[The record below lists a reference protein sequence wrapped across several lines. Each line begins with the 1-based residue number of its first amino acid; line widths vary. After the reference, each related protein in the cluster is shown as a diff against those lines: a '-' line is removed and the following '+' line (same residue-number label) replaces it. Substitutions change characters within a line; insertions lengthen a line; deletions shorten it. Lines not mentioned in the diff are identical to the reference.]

1 MKRLICILLLLSLT
15 LSLCSCGEAKQK
27 ETPQGESLSADIP
40 LTEESAAPEEITV
53 VDGTEDHAS
62 MGWNEELTSTN
73 GEVKV
78 SIHDSAFNGIPE
90 TMPVIAVQPKT
101 ITSEM
106 LQQVAAVVF
115 GDNPLYEY
123 GWMLTRS
130 EIEKRIA
137 FWEESI
143 TTEAIRESHGG
154 NLSDEMIESIRNV
167 RQQILDNYREALTH
181 APEEVTP
188 KECDWMFR
196 PGEYWQENSHNYS
209 IEYPSYSDT
218 VPFGVDVDFRARGER
233 DRLVYIF
240 TAHNVERAGFWDHSI
255 RVHLDYPGG
264 ISQTDAYEATGH
276 LSDAPA
282 TDEELRRAE
291 QNAEAMLRQMG
302 LGEWICEAHVREMLR
317 VDTTPAGLYCIELE
331 GRKVREQWSNQS
343 GTNTVNPPNGGWNES
358 FYEICAND
366 GTLFDLSFTGL
377 LEDGISETAPLIS
390 REEAMDAAR
399 TTMKGWTTD
408 DHILDLSFDSERPT
422 GLTRGITEVSVGYYR
437 KPTGDFTYEL
447 IPALS
452 FRGTERMEGVTE
464 IANEYSAKLTLLVI
478 DLRDGSVLV
487 GNDKK
492 GVQP

>member
-1 MKRLICILLLLSLT
+1 MKHLICILLIMTMT
-15 LSLCSCGEAKQK
+15 LSLCSCGEPKPQTEAK
-27 ETPQGESLSADIP
+27 TESFSVNNQI
-40 LTEESAAPEEITV
+40 TEEDDAPDAVAPT
-53 VDGTEDHAS
+53 
-62 MGWNEELTSTN
+62 GWNEELTSNN
-73 GEVKV
+73 GEVRI
-78 SIHDSAFNGIPE
+78 SIHDDAFNDIPE

-101 ITSEM
+101 VTSDM
-106 LQQVAAVVF
+106 LQQVAAAIF
-115 GDNPLYEY
+115 GDEPLYEY

-137 FWEESI
+137 FWEKSV

-154 NLSDEMIESIRNV
+154 NLSDETIESIRAA
-167 RQQILDNYREALTH
+167 RQEILDNYREALTH
-181 APEEVTP
+181 APEEITP
-188 KECDWMFR
+188 RECDWLFR
-196 PGEYWQENSHNYS
+196 PGEYWQEDSHDYS
-209 IEYPSYSDT
+209 IEYPSYSET
-218 VPFGVDVDFRARGER
+218 VPFGVDVDFRARGAR
-233 DRLVYIF
+233 DGLDYIF
-240 TAHNVERAGFWDHSI
+240 NAHNVERAGFWDHSI
-255 RVHLDYPGG
+255 NIYLDYPVG
-264 ISQTDAYEATGH
+264 IPQADAYEATGH

-291 QNAEAMLRQMG
+291 QNAEAMLRKVG
-302 LGEWICEAHVREMLR
+302 LGEWRCEAHVREMLGG
-317 VDTTPAGLYCIELE
+317 DTTPTGLYCIELE
-331 GRKVREQWSNQS
+331 GRKTREQWSDQS

-366 GTLFDLSFTGL
+366 GTLFDLRITGL

-390 REEAMDAAR
+390 RDDATDAAR
-399 TTMKGWTTD
+399 TAMKGWTTD
-408 DHILDLSFDSERPT
+408 DHIHDLSFDSEQPT
-422 GLTRGITEVSVGYYR
+422 GLTREITGVSVGYYR

-464 IANEYSAKLTLLVI
+464 IANEYSATLTLLVI

>member
-15 LSLCSCGEAKQK
+15 LSLCSCGEAQQQIEAK
-27 ETPQGESLSADIP
+27 TESLPVNNPSTEKISAP
-40 LTEESAAPEEITV
+40 EAAAP
-53 VDGTEDHAS
+53 

-78 SIHDSAFNGIPE
+78 SIHDDAFNGIPE
-90 TMPVIAVQPKT
+90 TMPVITVQPKT
-101 ITSEM
+101 VTSEM
-106 LQQVAAVVF
+106 LQQVAAAIF
-115 GDNPLYEY
+115 GDDPLYEY

-137 FWEESI
+137 FWEEGI

-196 PGEYWQENSHNYS
+196 PGEYWQEDSHNYS

-233 DRLVYIF
+233 DGLDYIF
-240 TAHNVERAGFWDHSI
+240 TAHNVERVGFWDHRI
-255 RVHLDYPGG
+255 HIYLDYPGG
-264 ISQTDAYEATGH
+264 ILQTDAYEATGH

-282 TDEELRRAE
+282 TDEELRRVE

-302 LGEWICEAHVREMLR
+302 LGEWRCEAHVREMLG
-317 VDTTPAGLYCIELE
+317 VDGTPASLYCIELE
-331 GRKVREQWSNQS
+331 GRKLREQWSDQS
-343 GTNTVNPPNGGWNES
+343 VTNTVSPPSGGWNES

-366 GTLFDLSFTGL
+366 GTLFDLSITGL

-390 REEAMDAAR
+390 LDEAMDAAR
-399 TTMKGWTTD
+399 AAMRSWTTD
-408 DHILDLSFDSERPT
+408 DHILDLSFDSGQPS

-437 KPTGDFTYEL
+437 EPTGDFTYEL

-452 FRGTERMEGVTE
+452 FRGTERIEGVTE
-464 IANEYSAKLTLLVI
+464 IANEYSATLTLLVI
-478 DLRDGSVLV
+478 DLRDGSMIVQ
-487 GNDKK
+487 NDKK
-492 GVQP
+492 